1 MKRPTV
7 ASLKK
12 VTPEN
17 LASLG
22 ADRLAQIL
30 VAAAQ
35 TRPDLKRRLRME
47 LAAEQGADH
56 LVLEVDRRLSSLAS
70 SRSKVS
76 WRKRA
81 TFVGDL
87 DGLRLLIV
95 DRLAAL
101 DRATALDR
109 MWLFM
114 ALARPLSA
122 RVRDRDGELAAVFLR
137 AAGDSGRLIGGTGD
151 SEALAEALLEQ
162 PDRWSDWLPA
172 LFAAAPPGLAASTL
186 AAIQSRSSSGA
197 ASAVIV
203 RRLADA
209 TGDVETFQATF
220 SREALGQPLAA
231 AEVARRLLAAG
242 RADEAGRLLEATK
255 PAPSRTRALL
265 GGLGAAPA
273 PDYGWESVW
282 IDYLEQTGRPDE
294 AQDVRWRSFE
304 RSLSVER
311 ARAFTRRLPD
321 FDDVEAEGRAF
332 SHAAAHADLER
343 GLAFLMDWP
352 ALPEAARMILARADD
367 IRLDDALTE
376 LWADRL
382 RMRHPEAAQILLRKA
397 AATAAHRR
405 NFKASQRLS
414 READAIES

>member
-22 ADRLAQIL
+22 ADRLARIL

-56 LVLEVDRRLSSLAS
+56 LVLEVDKRLSSLAG

-81 TFVGDL
+81 SFVGDL

-95 DRLAAL
+95 DRLADL

-114 ALARPLSA
+114 ALAGPLSA
-122 RVRDRDGELAAVFLR
+122 RVRDRDSELAAVFLR

-151 SEALAEALLEQ
+151 SEALAEALLAQ
-162 PDRWSDWLPA
+162 PDRWSEWLPA
-172 LFAAAPPGLAASTL
+172 LLAAAPPPLAASTL
-186 AAIQSRSSSGA
+186 AAVQARQYPGA
-197 ASAVIV
+197 ASAVVV

-220 SREALGQPLAA
+220 SKEALRQPSAA
-231 AEVARRLLAAG
+231 AEVAARLLAAG
-242 RADEAGRLLEATK
+242 RTDEAGRLLEATK
-255 PAPSRTRALL
+255 PAPSR
-265 GGLGAAPA
+265 GSPA

-282 IDYLEQTGRPDE
+282 IDYLDQAGRPAE
-294 AQDVRWRSFE
+294 AQDARWRSFE

-332 SHAAAHADLER
+332 SHAAAHADFER

-352 ALPEAARMILARADD
+352 ALPEAARMILARAGD
-367 IRLDDALTE
+367 IRLDDAVTE
-376 LWADRL
+376 LWAERL
-382 RMRHPEAAQILLRKA
+382 RARHPKAAQALLRQA
-397 AATAAHRR
+397 AAAAARRR

-414 READAIES
+414 READAIEA